1 MANLV
6 LSVIIRGS
14 GAGAQP
20 SFQKCVCVCV
30 CVCVGGGDVCVIPVF
45 SVSPRLIDRFYF

>member
-1 MANLV
+1 MSNLV

-20 SFQKCVCVCV
+20 SFKSVCVCV
-30 CVCVGGGDVCVIPVF
+30 CVWGGGGVCVIPVF
-45 SVSPRLIDRFYF
+45 SVNPCLIDRFYF